1 MLNATC
7 PGVLATALQNA
18 GPVQYYLSVDST
30 SSASLKFLC
39 DSSLAV
45 RGRGGRIRGSR
56 APRYVRLWRARS
68 LGRAGQSVR
77 LNGAPRCRR
86 LRGPQRSSCGPVSR
100 RVRLGWRYLVGV
112 ELNYGFGGSW
122 GLFPQSIPRWA
133 RAEALARPTGT
144 TVAALDARRRVPRRP
159 DVVQLDAGKVAGN
172 DRVPLGGRVRSRP
185 RPPSGRK
192 IAPTFTASGTVRPRG
207 RTPSTRASVCR

>member
-1 MLNATC
+1 MS
-7 PGVLATALQNA
+7 G
-18 GPVQYYLSVDST
+18 
-30 SSASLKFLC
+30 
-39 DSSLAV
+39 
-45 RGRGGRIRGSR
+45 
-56 APRYVRLWRARS
+56 
-68 LGRAGQSVR
+68 LGRSSSKCGPGR
-77 LNGAPRCRR
+77 APRCRPAGS
-86 LRGPQRSSCGPVSR
+86 LSSDVSGWIVLLDAVDYGGPQRSSCGPVSR
-100 RVRLGWRYLVGV
+100 RVRLGWRSLVGV